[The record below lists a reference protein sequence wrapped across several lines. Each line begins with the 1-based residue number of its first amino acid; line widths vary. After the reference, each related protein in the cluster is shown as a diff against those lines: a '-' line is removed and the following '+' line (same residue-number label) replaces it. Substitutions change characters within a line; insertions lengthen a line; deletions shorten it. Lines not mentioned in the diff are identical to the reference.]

1 MAARPQAAGIPPP
14 AKKRGPGRPP
24 KKQPAPP
31 LRKDGVVEVPSDPEH
46 RMEFVYEDPMVFKS
60 LFTYFKNLRA
70 RDIHLRCT
78 RQGLTFFTRD
88 NTRTCRIV
96 ADLPG
101 GSMNYYYCDDAFWIG
116 LNRDA
121 VEKVFAS
128 IDKSFFKITL
138 LYYHDDPDS
147 LSIVFKD
154 PEIEKECHYKVGVS
168 VLDDDEELFAVEP
181 LTFPPALAAYPLEL
195 TLSAKQ
201 FKKTI
206 TDANHYSETI
216 TAEKLGTHPFQF
228 TYTRVGVVYYEVYR
242 SPEKIG
248 LRSDVPEGGIFRITM
263 KIANI
268 RSLAAAMVTDA
279 VKIYCREDADV
290 IFKSEIDALE
300 LTTICSPT

>member
-1 MAARPQAAGIPPP
+1 MAGRPPAPPGGP

-31 LRKDGVVEVPSDPEH
+31 LRKDGVVDVPSDPDH

-70 RDIHLRCT
+70 RDVHLRCT

-88 NTRTCRIV
+88 STRTCRVV
-96 ADLPG
+96 ATLPG
-101 GSMNYYYCDDAFWIG
+101 GSMNYFYCDDTFWLG

-138 LYYHDDPDS
+138 LYFHDDPES

-168 VLDDDEELFAVEP
+168 LFDEDAELYEAEALVAP
-181 LTFPPALAAYPLEL
+181 RALAAFPLEL
-195 TLSAKQ
+195 CLSAKQ
-201 FKKTI
+201 FKKTV
-206 TDANHYSETI
+206 TDAGHYSETI
-216 TAEKLGTHPFQF
+216 TAEKLGPHPFQF
-228 TYTRVGVVYYEVYR
+228 TYTRVGVIYHEVYR
-242 SPEKIG
+242 APEKIG
-248 LRSDVPEGGIFRITM
+248 LRSDVPEDGLFRITM
-263 KIANI
+263 KIAGI
-268 RSLAAAMVTDA
+268 RSLAAAMVTDT
-279 VKIYCREDADV
+279 VKLFCREESD
-290 IFKSEIDALE
+290 ILLRSEIDALD
-300 LTTICSPT
+300 LTTVCSLT